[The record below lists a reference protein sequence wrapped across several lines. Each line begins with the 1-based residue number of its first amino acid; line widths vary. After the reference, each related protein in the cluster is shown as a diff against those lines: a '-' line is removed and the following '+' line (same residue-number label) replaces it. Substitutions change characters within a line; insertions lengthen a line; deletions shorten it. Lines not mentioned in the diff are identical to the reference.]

1 MKEIVERIVTFLMD
15 PDSGDWSYAGANK
28 ALEKLSQKFE
38 VEINSE
44 ILSHGDFGHG
54 LEETYALAGRE
65 ADINALIEEFEE
77 YASQLSLSKEEV
89 KEILKEMANETQEKR
104 S

>member
-65 ADINALIEEFEE
+65 ADIKALVDEFEE
-77 YASQLSLSKEEV
+77 WATELSVSEEEIN
-89 KEILKEMANETQEKR
+89 EILKED
-104 S
+104 

>member
-1 MKEIVERIVTFLMD
+1 MEEIVERRVTFLMD

-65 ADINALIEEFEE
+65 ADINALVDEFEE
-77 YASQLSLSKEEV
+77 WATELSVSEEEIN
-89 KEILKEMANETQEKR
+89 EILKED
-104 S
+104 

>member
-1 MKEIVERIVTFLMD
+1 MEEIVERRVTFLMD

-65 ADINALIEEFEE
+65 ADINALVDEFEE
-77 YASQLSLSKEEV
+77 WAIQLSVSQEEIDEIFKED
-89 KEILKEMANETQEKR
+89 
-104 S
+104 